1 MAVLIW
7 RHWQTSDTIQITNH
21 NNRSTLFI
29 PESVVEHA
37 GVYRVKAENVAGSI
51 ASTATVTVERQLQ
64 AEDLKAPLVIK
75 ELVPLKV
82 MDGETVDLVCQVI
95 NEIF

>member
-1 MAVLIW
+1 M
-7 RHWQTSDTIQITNH
+7 
-21 NNRSTLFI
+21 
-29 PESVVEHA
+29 
-37 GVYRVKAENVAGSI
+37 AGSI

-95 NEIF
+95 NEIFQNKTRGHFIEIVYNRFTEYRYHGSSGITTVSQCVIIEE